1 MARLAH
7 PLDRPSACTAE
18 RSLAPALSAFFGRAG
33 LRVRSFKTNPQTV
46 AGTVALVLLLCAAG
60 TLSQMVAW
68 MSTGQHPITAKSPS
82 SQAPR
87 HLEKR
92 RQPIDPLHTPGL
104 NPEVANQV
112 NAATPFVPLGA
123 DRPFPLQI
131 QMGSETFARALDCL
145 ASAMIYEAGDDP
157 VGQAAVAQVVLNRVR
172 HPAFPKSICGVI
184 YEGSERATG
193 CQFTFTCDGA
203 LQRAPNP
210 VAWRRAKDL
219 ASMFLAGKIEPR
231 VGMAT
236 HYHTDWV
243 HPYWSGSLD
252 KIQRVGTHLFFRWRG
267 SWGRKAAFSGRYTG
281 AEPLEPKLA
290 MLSAA
295 HILARSSQKP
305 PADSAEQG
313 NANGA
318 DTAPTV
324 LTPRSGDHFVLV
336 DAGGDGTELALQGL
350 NRCSGERYCKIVGW
364 DRRSK
369 DYGSPDN
376 PLIRT
381 VAFLYVTDKRTG
393 VEIVLWDCTRFNR
406 PSDSQCLSDRNR
418 RWIGF
423 QGDLSRAT

>member
-1 MARLAH
+1 MQ
-7 PLDRPSACTAE
+7 
-18 RSLAPALSAFFGRAG
+18 SL
-33 LRVRSFKTNPQTV
+33 KTNSQLI
-46 AGTVALVLLLCAAG
+46 AGAAALMLLLCVAG
-60 TLSQMVAW
+60 ISSQMVAW
-68 MSTGQHPITAKSPS
+68 ISNRQHSITAQSPF
-82 SQAPR
+82 SQASL

-92 RQPIDPLHTPGL
+92 QQPINPLHPSGL
-104 NPEVANQV
+104 KPEVASQI

-123 DRPFPLQI
+123 DLPFPLKI
-131 QMGSETFARALDCL
+131 ETGSETFARALDCL
-145 ASAMIYEAGDDP
+145 ASAMIYEAGDEP
-157 VGQAAVAQVVLNRVR
+157 IGQAAVAQVVLNRVR

-184 YEGSERATG
+184 YEGSERTTG

-203 LQRAPNP
+203 LQRVPNP
-210 VAWRRAKDL
+210 AAWRRAKDL
-219 ASMFLAGKIEPR
+219 ASMFLAGKTEPS

-252 KIQRVGTHLFFRWRG
+252 KIQQVGTHLFFRWRG
-267 SWGRKAAFSGRYTG
+267 SGGRKTAFSGRYAG

-290 MLSAA
+290 FLSTA
-295 HILARSSQKP
+295 HILARSPQQA
-305 PADSAEQG
+305 PADSGETGEAS
-313 NANGA
+313 GA

-350 NRCSGERYCKIVGW
+350 SRCAGERYCKIVGW
-364 DRRSK
+364 DQRSK
-369 DYGSPDN
+369 EHGSPEN